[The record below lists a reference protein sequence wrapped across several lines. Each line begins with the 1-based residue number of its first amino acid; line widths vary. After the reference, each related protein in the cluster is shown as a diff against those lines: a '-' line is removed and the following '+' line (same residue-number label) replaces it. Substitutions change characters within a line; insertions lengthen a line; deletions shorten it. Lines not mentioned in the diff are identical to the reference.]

1 MYTSISE
8 YIEKARV
15 GIGQIPESR
24 KPILDQIVAFV
35 QDQQA
40 AGLPVNLVF
49 ICTHNSRR
57 SHFGQVWAATLAH
70 HFGLDGI
77 RTYSGGTETTAFNP
91 RAVAA
96 LERIG
101 FQIENPGGGNPHY
114 FVKFSDDAEA
124 LEAFSKVYD
133 DATIPGDNKAAVMTC
148 SEADANCPFV
158 PGAKKRISL
167 TYEDPKVADDTPE
180 EQARYDERSLQIA
193 TEMAYVMQT
202 LKG

>member
-1 MYTSISE
+1 MFTTITE
-8 YIEKARV
+8 YVEKAMA

-24 KPILDQIVAFV
+24 KPILNQVVDFV
-35 QDQQA
+35 QNQKA
-40 AGLPVNLVF
+40 ESLPVNLVF

-57 SHFGQVWAATLAH
+57 SHFGQIWAATMADY
-70 HFGLDGI
+70 FGLEGI

-101 FQIENPGGGNPHY
+101 FQIDNPGGENPHY
-114 FVKFSDDAEA
+114 LVRFSDGAEA

-133 DATIPGDNKAAVMTC
+133 DATIPTDNKAAVMTC

-167 TYEDPKVADDTPE
+167 TYEDPKVADGTVE